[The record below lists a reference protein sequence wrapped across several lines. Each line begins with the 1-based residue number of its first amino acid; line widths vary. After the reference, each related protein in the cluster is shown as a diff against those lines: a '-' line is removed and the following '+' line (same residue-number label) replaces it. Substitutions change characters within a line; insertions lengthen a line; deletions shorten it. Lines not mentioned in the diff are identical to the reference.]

1 MRGSS
6 IEISSYVTLVHYVV
20 SRKLFEIQ
28 PQREKRCGAGL
39 VLNKIRGGGRFGWPP
54 GTPTRFQVH
63 DKQNPYE
70 EFRIVLLG
78 KTGVGK
84 SAAGNTILGEE
95 AFNCDISASSV
106 TDACC
111 KVTKDVNGKKVT
123 VIDTPGLFDTSFTLE
138 ETVNRIKLCF
148 PLSAPGP
155 HAFLMV
161 VQPGRFTQED
171 CKTVEIFLKIFGE
184 EASRHTLVL
193 FTHGDKLR
201 ERSIHEFV
209 GCSPDLETFFNKSN
223 QRYHVLN
230 NELKD
235 STQVDQLLEKIE
247 NMVSE
252 NGGSY
257 YTNGMLQK
265 AERAIEEEKRRIL
278 KENEVSRQLEAL
290 KLEVQEVRKELWERR
305 EKEAREQ
312 AEKNNNYIIIITQ
325 ILWDILEKYITK
337 K

>member
-1 MRGSS
+1 MATM
-6 IEISSYVTLVHYVV
+6 ET
-20 SRKLFEIQ
+20 E
-28 PQREKRCGAGL
+28 E
-39 VLNKIRGGGRFGWPP
+39 
-54 GTPTRFQVH
+54 VH
-63 DKQNPYE
+63 DKQNSCKE
-70 EFRIVLLG
+70 LRIVLLG

-95 AFNCDISASSV
+95 AFKCDLSASSV
-106 TDACC
+106 TDASC
-111 KVTKDVNGKKVT
+111 KVTKDVNGWKVT
-123 VIDTPGLFDTSFTLE
+123 VIDTPGLFDPSFTLE

-193 FTHGDKLR
+193 FTHGDKLG

-209 GCSPDLETFFNKSN
+209 SCSPDLETFFNKSS
-223 QRYHVLN
+223 QRHHVLN

-257 YTNGMLQK
+257 YTNKMLQE
-265 AERAIEEEKRRIL
+265 AERAIKEEKRRIL
-278 KENEVSRQLEAL
+278 KENEVNRQLEAL
-290 KLEVQEVRKELWERR
+290 KNEVQEVRKELWERR

-312 AEKNNNYIIIITQ
+312 AEKNNKYIIIITQ
-325 ILWDILEKYITK
+325 MLWDILEKYITK
-337 K
+337 KK